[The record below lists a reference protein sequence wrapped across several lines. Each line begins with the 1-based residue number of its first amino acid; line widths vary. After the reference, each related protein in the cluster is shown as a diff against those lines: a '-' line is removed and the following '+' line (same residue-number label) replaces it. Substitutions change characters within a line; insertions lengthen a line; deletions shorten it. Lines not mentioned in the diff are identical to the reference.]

1 MRARIYGMLVT
12 LGLVATSLAQAGD
25 MGKLKSMTPDV
36 ELVIDTS
43 VHPFD
48 SRYAVPRQS
57 ASSWARSVQTTFSQP
72 EFTGLDVA
80 LSSPGI
86 LFGVPHDFYTS
97 RCISPTELP
106 PGWFSRGF
114 SNRGSC
120 TP

>member
-12 LGLVATSLAQAGD
+12 LGLVATSLAQASD
-25 MGKLKSMTPDV
+25 MEKPTAMTPDV

-72 EFTGLDVA
+72 EFTGLDLA

-86 LFGVPHDFYTS
+86 LFGVPHDLLTS

-114 SNRGSC
+114 SNKAPC
-120 TP
+120 AP

>member
-1 MRARIYGMLVT
+1 MRSRIYGMWVT

-25 MGKLKSMTPDV
+25 MEKATSMPPDV

-48 SRYAVPRQS
+48 SRYAVPHPS
-57 ASSWARSVQTTFSQP
+57 ASAWARSVRTTFSQP

-97 RCISPTELP
+97 RCISPMDLP
-106 PGWFSRGF
+106 PGWFPRASA
-114 SNRGSC
+114 NEAPC

>member
-1 MRARIYGMLVT
+1 MLLT

-25 MGKLKSMTPDV
+25 MEKPASMPPDV

-48 SRYAVPRQS
+48 SRYAVPRPS
-57 ASSWARSVQTTFSQP
+57 ASSWARSVRTTFIQR
-72 EFTGLDVA
+72 EFAGLDVA

-97 RCISPTELP
+97 RCISQMDLP
-106 PGWFSRGF
+106 PGWFPRAV
-114 SNRGSC
+114 SNEAPC